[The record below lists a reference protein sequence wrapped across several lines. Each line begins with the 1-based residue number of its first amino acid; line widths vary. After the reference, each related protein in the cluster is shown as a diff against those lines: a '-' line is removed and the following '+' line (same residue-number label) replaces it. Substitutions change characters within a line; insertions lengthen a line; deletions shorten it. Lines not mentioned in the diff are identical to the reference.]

1 MLKLCFPKL
10 ILLLLALIKSCFQF
24 GIMVSIFCSLEEET
38 RGHPKKG
45 MPHKRGKDAK
55 KKKED
60 DLAEMKTWY
69 RASLKKVLHKC
80 EEKR

>member
-1 MLKLCFPKL
+1 MLSIWYDGFDFLL
-10 ILLLLALIKSCFQF
+10 IRIGDIGS
-24 GIMVSIFCSLEEET
+24 S
-38 RGHPKKG
+38 KKRC
-45 MPHKRGKDAK
+45 PTKEKKNAK

-60 DLAEMKTWY
+60 DPAEMKTWY